1 MTDQAPL
8 EISELFTSYEEDFQN
23 IIQTLNQRF
32 KQFKNNQLDF
42 KEDLQNVKNS
52 IKEAENC
59 VKQMEF
65 EINCL
70 PNSIK
75 KNYTATVSKY
85 RQDYDDI
92 FKKYSQL
99 QVEKSIY
106 QNNTERSLLVQQGN
120 NICEQGQMLNDIEQ
134 LAGETEQIVDEVSTR
149 LLGDRQVIKNN
160 IDKSKDIQDELR
172 KTDLVMSVMN
182 RTIDKE
188 VTQGFQ
194 IVEDKNKN
202 NIITNFYDERYKTE

>member
-1 MTDQAPL
+1 MILIHSFID
-8 EISELFTSYEEDFQN
+8 SF
-23 IIQTLNQRF
+23 IIGQLKILILSIIYVKIDNLNAQYHAI
-32 KQFKNNQLDF
+32 FKNIE
-42 KEDLQNVKNS
+42 EDLQNVKNS

-75 KNYTATVSKY
+75 KNYTTIVSKY
-85 RQDYDDI
+85 RQDYDDV

-106 QNNTERSLLVQQGN
+106 QNNTERSILIQQGN

-149 LLGDRQVIKNN
+149 LLGDRQVIKKN

-172 KTDLVMSVMN
+172 KADLVMSVMN
-182 RTIDKE
+182 RTI
-188 VTQGFQ
+188 VVNRTVIYF
-194 IVEDKNKN
+194 
-202 NIITNFYDERYKTE
+202 IIIILFVLNLLVLYLKL

>member
-1 MTDQAPL
+1 MTEQAPL

-23 IIQTLNQRF
+23 IIQTLNQRH

-75 KNYTATVSKY
+75 KNYTAIVSKY

-106 QNNTERSLLVQQGN
+106 QNNTERSILIQQGN

-172 KTDLVMSVMN
+172 KADLVMSVMN
-182 RTIDKE
+182 RTI
-188 VTQGFQ
+188 VVNRTV
-194 IVEDKNKN
+194 IYL
-202 NIITNFYDERYKTE
+202 IIIILFVLNLLVLYIKL

>member
-1 MTDQAPL
+1 MADQAPL
-8 EISELFTSYEEDFQN
+8 EISELFISYEEDFQN
-23 IIQTLNQRF
+23 IIQTLNQRY

-75 KNYTATVSKY
+75 KNYTTIVSKY
-85 RQDYDDI
+85 RQDYDDV

-106 QNNTERSLLVQQGN
+106 QNNTERSILIQQGN

-149 LLGDRQVIKNN
+149 LLGDRQVIKKN

-172 KTDLVMSVMN
+172 KADLVMSVMN
-182 RTIDKE
+182 RTI
-188 VTQGFQ
+188 VVNRTVIYF
-194 IVEDKNKN
+194 
-202 NIITNFYDERYKTE
+202 IIIILFVLNLLVLYLKL